1 MSGIT
6 DQIGQILGYGQEA
19 QKTASVLINGR
30 LLTGWTDVTVRCAVD
45 LMPWVADLGMT
56 EYQPAK
62 SASESSQ
69 SWLGDLNNPAG
80 VPLVN
85 EGDVA
90 EVRIGTDLLITGY
103 VVTVIE
109 AVSPERHEFRLQIAS
124 KSMDLVDCSAE
135 FSTYQMNSTN
145 ALALAKRVAKF
156 AGIDVVQING
166 AGNVDLQQFSVIL
179 TETAYEIIER
189 VARLAGVLFYDLPD
203 GNVAFAAVGS
213 QRMASGLI
221 YGENV
226 EQMTT
231 VRSTAGR
238 FSSITAVLQTTALL
252 FSEPGD
258 QDYVGQ
264 MDAVSSGA
272 VAEDPG
278 IARDRPL
285 LIPAELGDDKVY
297 TVTTKRVQW
306 EVARRYGRAN
316 TVTLTCDSWRDT
328 AGNLWAV
335 NRRAPV
341 RLKDGRELDLVIA
354 EIVFRQGEDGT
365 RADLVLMPPEGL
377 MPEPLLLPALSNEG
391 IQAINS

>member
-1 MSGIT
+1 MSGII
-6 DQIGQILGYGQEA
+6 DQIGQILGYGQDA
-19 QKTASVLINGR
+19 QKTASVLINGA
-30 LLTGWTDVTVRCAVD
+30 LITGWTDVTVRCGVD

-56 EYQPAK
+56 SYQPDV
-62 SASESSQ
+62 
-69 SWLGDLNNPAG
+69 GTDMTI
-80 VPLVN
+80 N
-85 EGDVA
+85 EGDAVQLW
-90 EVRIGTDLLITGY
+90 IGTDQLITGY
-103 VVTVIE
+103 VVTVVE
-109 AVSPERHEFRLQIAS
+109 AVSDGRHALRLQIAS

-145 ALALAKRVAKF
+145 AVALAKRVAQF
-156 AGIDVVQING
+156 ADINVSQING
-166 AGNVDLQQFSVIL
+166 AGNVDLQLFSVIL

-226 EQMTT
+226 EQMTS

-238 FSSITAVLQTTALL
+238 FSSITAVLMTTALL
-252 FSEPGD
+252 FNKPGD
-258 QDYVGQ
+258 ADYVGQ
-264 MDAVSSGA
+264 MDAVTSGA

-278 IARDRPL
+278 IVRTRPL
-285 LIPAELGDDKVY
+285 LIPAELGDQDY
-297 TVTTKRVQW
+297 AVTTKRVQW

-316 TVTLTCDSWRDT
+316 TVTVTCDSWRDT
-328 AGNLWAV
+328 SGNLWAV
-335 NRRAPV
+335 NHMAPV
-341 RLKDGRELDLVIA
+341 RLKSGRELDLVIA
-354 EIVFRQGEDGT
+354 EVVFRQGEDGT
-365 RADLVLMPPEGL
+365 RADLVMVPPEGL

>member
-1 MSGIT
+1 MSGII
-6 DQIGQILGYGQEA
+6 DQIEQILGYGEDA

-30 LLTGWTDVTVRCAVD
+30 LLTGWTDVTVRCGVD

-62 SASESSQ
+62 SASESNEN
-69 SWLGDLNNPAG
+69 WLGDLNNPAG

-85 EGDVA
+85 EGDGA

-103 VVTVIE
+103 VVTVVE

-156 AGIDVVQING
+156 AEIDVIQING

-238 FSSITAVLQTTALL
+238 FSSITAVLMTPALL

-258 QDYVGQ
+258 ADYVGQ
-264 MDAVSSGA
+264 MDAVTSGA

-278 IARDRPL
+278 IVRTRPL
-285 LIPAELGDDKVY
+285 LIPAELGDQDY
-297 TVTTKRVQW
+297 AVTTKRVHW

-316 TVTLTCDSWRDT
+316 TVTVTCDSWRDT
-328 AGNLWAV
+328 SGNLWAV
-335 NRRAPV
+335 NHMAPV
-341 RLKDGRELDLVIA
+341 RLKSGQEMDLVIA